1 MSGDPDLDL
10 AARVLER
17 ARSAGAEA
25 VDVLVARGVSSAVGV
40 ADRALEEAERAEGRD
55 IGLRV
60 LIGRRQACVSTSDD
74 RDDALVEMAERAVA
88 MARAAPED
96 RWCGLAGPDA
106 LGPLPDIAALELD
119 DATEFPEPATLETL
133 AHTAEEAA
141 LAVPGVTQ
149 VEQASASWTRER
161 ITIVQSNGFSGS
173 YARSGIGVG
182 CSALAGEGL
191 GRERD
196 HAFEMRRH
204 LADLPDAQQIGTRA
218 GRRAAERLHPRR
230 PRAGRYPVLYD
241 ERVAGSLIGHVLS
254 AINGAAVARGASWL
268 ADAMETRILPQGFDV
283 VDDPLIPRGRA
294 SRPFDAEGLPA
305 ARLPLVEDGVLR
317 QWLLDL
323 ATARQLGLSSTARAR
338 RGVGGP
344 PSPGPSN
351 VRVTEGPTDRDSLV
365 RDMGTGLIVTSMIGS
380 SINPTTGAYSRGA
393 SGFWVEGGEIAY
405 PVNEVT
411 VAGSLPEMI
420 RTLRPA
426 NDADPA
432 KAVSV
437 PSLLVEGATVG
448 A

>member
-1 MSGDPDLDL
+1 MSGNGDLDL

-17 ARSAGAEA
+17 ARAAGAEA
-25 VDVLVARGVSSAVGV
+25 VDVLVANGVSSAVGV
-40 ADRALEEAERAEGRD
+40 AGGALEEAERAEGRD

-74 RDDALVEMAERAVA
+74 RDAAIGEMAERAVA

-96 RWCGLAGPDA
+96 RWCGLADPDQ
-106 LGPLPDIAALELD
+106 LGPLPDLSALELD
-119 DATEFPEPATLETL
+119 DPAGFPEPAALESR
-133 AHTAEEAA
+133 ARAAEEAA
-141 LAVPGVTQ
+141 LAVDGVSQ

-161 ITIVQSNGFSGS
+161 ITIVQSNGFAGS
-173 YARSGIGVG
+173 YARSGIGTG
-182 CSALAGEGL
+182 CSVIAGEGL

-196 HAFEMRRH
+196 HAYEMRRH
-204 LADLPDAQQIGTRA
+204 LADLPEAEEIGRRA
-218 GRRAAERLHPRR
+218 GKRAAERLHPRR
-230 PRAGRYPVLYD
+230 PPAGRYPVLYD
-241 ERVAGSLIGHVLS
+241 ERVAASLIGHVLS
-254 AINGAAVARGASWL
+254 AINGAAVARGSSWL
-268 ADAMETRILPQGFDV
+268 SDAMERPILPQGFDV
-283 VDDPLIPRGRA
+283 TDDPLIPRGRA

-305 ARLPLVEDGVLR
+305 ARLALVEDGVLR
-317 QWLLDL
+317 HWLLDL

-351 VRVTEGPTDRDSLV
+351 IRVTEGADRAALI
-365 RDMGTGLIVTSMIGS
+365 RDMGTGLIVTSLIGS

-420 RTLRPA
+420 RSLRPA

-432 KAVSV
+432 KAMSV